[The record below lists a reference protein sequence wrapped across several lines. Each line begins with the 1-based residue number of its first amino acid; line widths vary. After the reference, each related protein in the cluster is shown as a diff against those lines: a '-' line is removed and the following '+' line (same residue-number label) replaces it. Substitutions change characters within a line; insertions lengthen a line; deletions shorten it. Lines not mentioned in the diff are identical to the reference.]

1 MKKACPT
8 DTAYVVCVCTLHVA
22 AALFYTHTHARARRY
37 MGSANCSQNAWGR
50 LQHANTY
57 LRIGSYEAGV
67 VVSTARSYTTPA
79 SQANRCLGHSL
90 NPMLG
95 VVCVCSWTS
104 LGAARGP

>member
-1 MKKACPT
+1 MLS
-8 DTAYVVCVCTLHVA
+8 VCARYMSLRHCS
-22 AALFYTHTHARARRY
+22 THTRARARRY

-90 NPMLG
+90 NPTLG